1 MKRILLC
8 TLALGMV
15 FSVLGCA
22 AFKKKTPDQVDEKI
36 DLQTVKPEA
45 ETGAAVPSEEPM
57 VQPEAAPGGGRVH
70 VVVKGE
76 TLSSLARQ
84 YYGNENTSM
93 WKKIWQANQAQVPNP
108 NVLNVGQQLVIP

>member
-15 FSVLGCA
+15 FSFLGCA
-22 AFKKKTPDQVDEKI
+22 LFKKKAPDQVEDKI

-45 ETGAAVPSEEPM
+45 ETDAVAPAEEPA
-57 VQPEAAPGGGRVH
+57 VQPEAATGGGRIH
-70 VVVKGE
+70 VVKKGE
-76 TLSSLARQ
+76 TLSSLARL

-108 NVLNVGQQLVIP
+108 NDLKIGQQLVIP